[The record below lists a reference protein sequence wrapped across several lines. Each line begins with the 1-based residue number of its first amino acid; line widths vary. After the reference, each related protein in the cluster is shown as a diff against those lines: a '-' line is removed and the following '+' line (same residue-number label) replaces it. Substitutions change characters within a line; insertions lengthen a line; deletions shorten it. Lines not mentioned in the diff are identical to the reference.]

1 MSIFDK
7 LKKTLQES
15 FGGKQLEDSLSKTRK
30 GFIDKV
36 VDVFT
41 GGEVDDDF
49 YDDLEEILI
58 QGDVGVNTSLELV
71 EKIRL
76 RANREKIK
84 SKEALKEVFVGEIA
98 SLMGSGSTSLNI
110 RSGQLNII
118 LVVGVNGAGKTTS
131 IGKMTHK
138 LKKEGHRVLLAAG
151 DTFRAAAI
159 DQLKIWGDRN
169 GVDVVAHQEGADPGA
184 VVFDGIQAAV
194 ARKTDVLIVDTAG
207 RLQNKVNLMEE
218 LKKIKRIIDREAPGS
233 LSEVLLVLDA
243 TTGQNA
249 LTQAKLFKETA
260 EVTGV
265 ILSKLDGTAKGGIV
279 IGIRSELD
287 LPVKLIGTG
296 EKIEDM
302 QDFNPESF
310 VGALF
315 MEMEENANE

>member
-1 MSIFDK
+1 MGIFNK
-7 LKKTLQES
+7 LKKTLRS
-15 FGGKQLEDSLSKTRK
+15 GFGGEKLEESLSKTRR

-36 VDVFT
+36 VDFFT
-41 GGEVDDDF
+41 GREIDDDF
-49 YDDLEEILI
+49 YDELEEILI
-58 QGDVGVNTSLELV
+58 QGDVGVNTSITLV
-71 EKIRL
+71 ENIRKK
-76 RANREKIK
+76 ADKDKIK
-84 SKEALKEVFVGEIA
+84 TAIDLKEIFVNEIA
-98 SLMGSGSTSLNI
+98 ELMGTEKNSLNLVDN
-110 RSGQLNII
+110 QLNII

-131 IGKMTHK
+131 IGKLTYK
-138 LKKEGHRVLLAAG
+138 LKNEGKKVLLVAG

-169 GVDVVAHQEGADPGA
+169 SVEVVAHQEGADPGA
-184 VVFDGIQAAV
+184 VVYDGIQAAI
-194 ARKTDVLIVDTAG
+194 ARKSDVLIVDTAG

-218 LKKIKRIIDREAPGS
+218 LKKIKRIIDRESEGS

-249 LTQAKLFKETA
+249 LTQAKMFKETA

-279 IGIRSELD
+279 IGIKSELD

-296 EKIEDM
+296 EKIEDL

-315 MEMEENANE
+315 SGMESEEDE

>member
-1 MSIFDK
+1 MGIFDK
-7 LKKTLQES
+7 LKKTLRTG
-15 FGGKQLEDSLSKTRK
+15 FGGEKLEESLSKTRK
-30 GFIDKV
+30 GFIEKV

-41 GGEVDDDF
+41 GREIDDDF
-49 YDDLEEILI
+49 YDELEEILI
-58 QGDVGVNTSLELV
+58 QGDVGVNTSITLV
-71 EKIRL
+71 ENIRNK
-76 RANREKIK
+76 ADKEKIK
-84 SKEALKEVFVGEIA
+84 TAIELKEIFVNEIA
-98 SLMGSGSTSLNI
+98 ELMGTEETSLNLVDN
-110 RSGQLNII
+110 QLNII

-131 IGKMTHK
+131 IGKLTYK
-138 LKKEGHRVLLAAG
+138 LKNEGKRVLLVAG

-169 GVDVVAHQEGADPGA
+169 SVEVVAHQEGADPGA
-184 VVFDGIQAAV
+184 VVYDGIQAAI
-194 ARKTDVLIVDTAG
+194 ARKIDVLIVDTAG

-218 LKKIKRIIDREAPGS
+218 LKKIKRIIDRESEGS

-249 LTQAKLFKETA
+249 LTQAKMFKETA

-279 IGIRSELD
+279 IGIKSELD

-296 EKIEDM
+296 EKIEDL

-315 MEMEENANE
+315 SEMESGDNE

>member
-1 MSIFDK
+1 MGIFDK
-7 LKKTLQES
+7 FKQTLKS
-15 FGGKQLEDSLSKTRK
+15 NFGGEKLEESLSKTRR
-30 GFIDKV
+30 GFINKV

-41 GGEVDDDF
+41 GREIDDDF
-49 YDDLEEILI
+49 YDELEELLI
-58 QGDVGVNTSLELV
+58 QGDVGVNTSINLV
-71 EKIRL
+71 ENI
-76 RANREKIK
+76 REKADKERIK
-84 SKEALKEVFVGEIA
+84 TTDELKEIFVNEIA
-98 SLMGSGSTSLNI
+98 ELMGKEQNTLNI
-110 RSGQLNII
+110 KENQLNII

-131 IGKMTHK
+131 IGKLTYK
-138 LKKEGHRVLLAAG
+138 LKNEGKRVLLAAG

-169 GVDVVAHQEGADPGA
+169 NVEVVAHQEGADPGA
-184 VVFDGIQAAV
+184 VVYDGIQAAK
-194 ARKTDVLIVDTAG
+194 ARKSDVLIVDTAG
-207 RLQNKVNLMEE
+207 RLQNKANLMEE
-218 LKKIKRIIDREAPGS
+218 LKKIKRIIDRESEGS

-249 LTQAKLFKETA
+249 LTQAKLFKDTA

-265 ILSKLDGTAKGGIV
+265 VLSKLDGTAKGGIV
-279 IGIRSELD
+279 IGIKSELG

-315 MEMEENANE
+315 LGMEEDENE